1 MAKSKNEVKEQKKH
15 KEKPKKKTNRDIH
28 KKDIVKTS
36 KKESKTLD
44 RKWNENYHKPT
55 KIKYK
60 TGKITLQEESVIV
73 DALCSFALE
82 NEYSEED
89 IINLILT
96 KQSKSSQK
104 TWTKIAECLPERSV
118 QSIHNFCH
126 RKFHPY
132 NYKGK
137 WTVKEEKDLLS
148 LVKEHGQKWE
158 LIAGKMERTAANC
171 RDKYKEVKNKFKGGN
186 KENEEEGEF
195 SVGKRLRL
203 IKEINNTIQESKRKI
218 LKFNYKF
225 KNDVE
230 ERHGDVFFLDKENGV
245 FYIDKAL
252 KNYESKTVLKNILR
266 KIINIDNL
274 EKLSEEKAQI
284 SWTEIA
290 EKLEFYGKDGCRN
303 EYRKILNLLEINT
316 LSSYKKNKKMIDK
329 IKENGFENKD
339 DIIWAFIKNGR
350 TEEENKDALNRL
362 LLTYDPLK
370 VMDFSKALDVISER
384 LDEYFNKNE
393 TGTDEEFEE
402 EMEKLKGNDIVKIY
416 RKYRKKYGVMKN

>member
-1 MAKSKNEVKEQKKH
+1 M
-15 KEKPKKKTNRDIH
+15 
-28 KKDIVKTS
+28 
-36 KKESKTLD
+36 
-44 RKWNENYHKPT
+44 
-55 KIKYK
+55 
-60 TGKITLQEESVIV
+60 
-73 DALCSFALE
+73 
-82 NEYSEED
+82 
-89 IINLILT
+89 
-96 KQSKSSQK
+96 
-104 TWTKIAECLPERSV
+104 
-118 QSIHNFCH
+118 
-126 RKFHPY
+126 
-132 NYKGK
+132 
-137 WTVKEEKDLLS
+137 
-148 LVKEHGQKWE
+148 VKEHGQKWE
-158 LIAGKMERTAANC
+158 LIAGKMERTAPNC
-171 RDKYKEVKNKFKGGN
+171 RDKYKEIKNKFKGGN
-186 KENEEEGEF
+186 KESEEEGEF

-203 IKEINNTIQESKRKI
+203 IKEINNTIPESKRKI

-230 ERHGDVFFLDKENGV
+230 ERHSDVFFLDKENGV

-339 DIIWAFIKNGR
+339 DIIWVFIKNGR

-370 VMDFSKALDVISER
+370 VMDFSKTLDVISER